1 MFELSLAWHRDTC
14 DMIIEFLIHL
24 PVCEKGRFM
33 ACWDVEYYV
42 GYLSEQNNCVFRGL
56 ERDPR
61 DVWPL
66 VRFYVSL
73 QTSISRVFCN

>member
-42 GYLSEQNNCVFRGL
+42 GYLSEQNN
-56 ERDPR
+56 
-61 DVWPL
+61 
-66 VRFYVSL
+66 
-73 QTSISRVFCN
+73 